1 MSSISENL
9 CQLKNELPGDVT
21 LIAVSKTKPVGDIQQ
36 AYRAGQRDFGENKA
50 QEMEAKWKKLPPDIR
65 WHMIGHLQ
73 RNKVKYIAPFVKL
86 IHAVDSLRLLREIN
100 KQGANANRIIPCL
113 LQVKI
118 ASEDSKYGLSEEDAS
133 SILQSGVLAELTF
146 VSVRGLMGMATFTDD
161 DDQIKREFNYLS
173 KLYRDWKE
181 EYGFSI
187 LSMGMSGDYAI
198 AIENGSNMVRIGS
211 AIFGERS

>member
-181 EYGFSI
+181 EYDFSI